1 MLLPS
6 YPVTKVP
13 RSTVERIPLAQG
25 LTLVHHH
32 LPASAAVVMDV
43 WFDAGARVEPSDWS
57 GMAHF
62 LEHMIFKGTDRI
74 APGEFDLE
82 VEGRGG
88 MTNAATSHDY
98 AHYFVTSA
106 VQDARASLPLLAD
119 LLQGAIIPTAE
130 FERERSV
137 VLEELRQ
144 AQDNPDW
151 VAFQGLLESL
161 YPNHAYGRSVLGTLE
176 SVIAITP
183 EAMRRFH
190 GCHYQ
195 PERAVVAIAGAM
207 GREEACDL
215 VSSAFSAFVP
225 PKTCPPPEPGTLTAI
240 AEIRRQTLRLP
251 YLETAR
257 LMMAWLLPGPVP
269 IADTHALDLLSV
281 LLSEGRTSRLVRELR
296 EERQLVQS
304 IGCDCTTQRDASV
317 FFLTAWLQGDHMATV
332 ETITLDRLAEVQGG
346 AISEFELARAKR
358 LLCNDYAFSTETPSQ
373 LASCYGY
380 YALMGHFDEALHYV
394 EHVKA
399 ITVGD
404 LVRVAQQYLPRDRYA
419 VTELLPI

>member
-1 MLLPS
+1 VLLPS
-6 YPVTKVP
+6 HPVPKVA
-13 RSTVERIPLAQG
+13 RSPVERIPLGQG

-43 WFDAGARVEPSDWS
+43 WLDAGARVEPSAWS

-74 APGEFDLE
+74 APGEFDLA

-106 VQDARASLPLLAD
+106 VQDARVSLPLLAD
-119 LLQGAIIPTAE
+119 LLQGAIIPAAE

-151 VAFQGLLESL
+151 VAFQSLLEGL
-161 YPNHAYGRSVLGTLE
+161 YPHHAYGRSVLGTIA
-176 SVIAITP
+176 SVMGITP
-183 EAMRRFH
+183 EAMRQFH
-190 GCHYQ
+190 RCYYQ
-195 PERAVVAIAGAM
+195 PERVVVAIAGGM

-215 VSSAFSAFVP
+215 VSSAFSSFGAP
-225 PKTCPPPEPGTLTAI
+225 GDCPAPEVGRLDAI
-240 AEIRRQTLRLP
+240 AQVHRQTLHLP

-304 IGCDCTTQRDASV
+304 IGCDCSTQREASV
-317 FFLTAWLQGDHMATV
+317 FFLTAWLDGDHLEMV
-332 ETITLDRLAEVQGG
+332 EAIALDRLEDVKGG
-346 AISEFELARAKR
+346 AVSEFELARAKR

-380 YALMGHFDEALHYV
+380 YALMGHFEEVLHYG

-399 ITVGD
+399 VTVAD
-404 LVRVAQQYLPRDRYA
+404 LVRVAQAYLPRDRYA